1 MNQDKISK
9 FIKNLREE
17 GNMTQEELADK
28 IPISRQAISK
38 WERGIS
44 IPDAQTLIRLS
55 EIFKVSINEIL
66 SGEKI
71 NKTNEK
77 EINKITLKL
86 YEERNKVKKYMKY
99 LVVFMSLIIIL
110 FLLYYFLASYRSVK
124 VYNISGTGENV
135 TIASG
140 IFVETKD
147 KYYFTIGG
155 FDYLTD
161 GLDIKALKLFYKENK
176 EEHRV
181 VYTTRDSIYFSENI
195 GYNEYLNKNNI
206 KDILNNLYLTIK
218 YQDREET
225 IKLTLNE
232 DYINDKLFTISSG
245 EIGDK
250 NSKTN
255 LDAQDKELME
265 KIKTKYKYQDNN
277 YENIINKNG
286 ITESIYFNDEVKTIK
301 LIVDNGHEMVERWDF
316 YLEKDRLEYKSF
328 ETDLYFYYKNN
339 KYSFIGNT
347 ENNSEE
353 KLDLQY
359 KAKEKIDEFY
369 SKLEQ
374 SLK

>member
-17 GNMTQEELADK
+17 SNMTQEELADK

-55 EIFKVSINEIL
+55 EIFNLSINEIL

-71 NKTNEK
+71 NKTNAN

-86 YEERNKVKKYMKY
+86 YEERNKVKKSMKF
-99 LVVFMSLIIIL
+99 LMVFMALIIIL

-124 VYNISGTGENV
+124 VYTISGTGENV
-135 TIASG
+135 AIASG

-155 FDYLTD
+155 FDYLND
-161 GLDIKALKLFYKENK
+161 DLDIKALKLFYKDNK
-176 EEHRV
+176 GEHRV
-181 VYTTRDSIYFSENI
+181 VYTTRNSIYFSENI

-206 KDILNNLYLTIK
+206 KNILKNLFLNIK

-225 IKLTLNE
+225 FKLTLNE
-232 DYINDKLFTISSG
+232 DYINDKLFNTSSE

-250 NSKTN
+250 KSKT
-255 LDAQDKELME
+255 LDVQDKELME
-265 KIKTKYKYQDNN
+265 KIKAKYKYQNNN
-277 YENIINKNG
+277 YEYTINNND
-286 ITESIYFNDEVKTIK
+286 ITESIYFNDEIKTIK
-301 LIVDNGHEMVERWDF
+301 LIVDNGHEMLERWDF

-328 ETDLYFYYKNN
+328 KTDLYFYYKNN
-339 KYSFIGNT
+339 KYIFIGNT
-347 ENNSEE
+347 GNNGEE
-353 KLDLQY
+353 KLDLHN
-359 KAKEKIDEFY
+359 KAHEKTDEFY